1 MFAQFY
7 YNKHGVWTEALGSD
21 QICNIDGRLN
31 LENAI
36 ESAHDYARRIRKV
49 HKYDGFAICR
59 GSILNPTF
67 ITTIHETRN
76 YDEIQ
81 N

>member
-7 YNKHGVWTEALGSD
+7 YKNEHGVWTEALGSD

-31 LENAI
+31 IANAV
-36 ESAHDYARRIRKV
+36 ESAHGYAKRILRI

-67 ITTIHETRN
+67 ITTIHETRK
-76 YDEIQ
+76 
-81 N
+81 